1 MGEFADNLQKCPQ
14 LIIYLGLAFLSVG
27 TSFFFTNSYFVE
39 SKTGGMSLSVNLF
52 MHLFQILVIS
62 TIFYYLCKFN
72 YQTVGWI
79 LLLFPLII
87 AFVLILAFFGF
98 VGAASGVKAVIEEDA
113 KKKNE
118 EEEKKEQ
125 ETFKGFDGKYDTNLV
140 TV

>member
-27 TSFFFTNSYFVE
+27 TSFFFTNNYFVKTE
-39 SKTGGMSLSVNLF
+39 SGGMTLSTNLF
-52 MHLFQILVIS
+52 MHLFQILVIA

-79 LLLFPLII
+79 LLLFPII
-87 AFVLILAFFGF
+87 IGFLLLLAFFGF
-98 VGAASGVKAVIEEDA
+98 VGAASGVKAVVEEDA

-118 EEEKKEQ
+118 EEEKEQ
-125 ETFKGFDGKYDTNLV
+125 ETFKGFDGKYDTSLASV
-140 TV
+140 

>member
-27 TSFFFTNSYFVE
+27 TSFFFTNNYFVKTE
-39 SKTGGMSLSVNLF
+39 TGGMTLSTNLF
-52 MHLFQILVIS
+52 MHLFQILVIA

-79 LLLFPLII
+79 LLLSSYYWVSFNACLFWICWCC
-87 AFVLILAFFGF
+87 FWCKSSV
-98 VGAASGVKAVIEEDA
+98 VEEDA

-118 EEEKKEQ
+118 EEEKEQ
-125 ETFKGFDGKYDTNLV
+125 ETFKGFDGKYATSLASV
-140 TV
+140 